1 MRGGAAGVAPS
12 TGEVAATAS
21 HLGDARRRVREV
33 RDLRGNW
40 RSRDQGRMDV
50 DVVGGDGRSS
60 CCELLWVEEVVV
72 SAGVDMRDVTVGVV
86 DDGFEGV
93 SETVLLVD

>member
-1 MRGGAAGVAPS
+1 M
-12 TGEVAATAS
+12 
-21 HLGDARRRVREV
+21 

-72 SAGVDMRDVTVGVV
+72 SAGVDVGDVAVDMV
-86 DDGFEGV
+86 DDGFEGE
-93 SETVLLVD
+93 SEAVLLVDQVQLGGAEGVHRGADSP